1 MATTQAMLR
10 ARMEQR
16 LAILPRDDLISL
28 LAEACAQHNRTRA
41 KADAVLCKYEP
52 APPQL
57 QGDQLETCLKLA
69 GMFATFRAMRVCH
82 DWRAV
87 ALRPSLHTN
96 IELKNPSVSFS
107 HRHLHHSHSYSLS
120 GPQQLSEGPDTTNVS
135 QWGLPRIITLAAG
148 QLERLSLANFS
159 SVTAESLAPL
169 RSQSHLR
176 ILDISDCKRVTAKVL
191 QYIPP
196 TTLNICLWHCSTSLD
211 TCSLHPL
218 ESTVGR
224 CSHCKTVVSH
234 APQATAPNAP
244 AASELEEVSWLRKC
258 PQPGCNE
265 SFCTGNDNSCVSEGL
280 DQCAKCSKFY
290 VNRHGMHWDNTVG
303 SHLQHETWTALCD
316 VCDEAYCSEC
326 VPCLACTK
334 CPGSLCMPCFQ
345 DPPKLDRYYT
355 CGIGDCGG
363 VGDCDLV
370 LLE

>member
-52 APPQL
+52 VPPQL

-87 ALRPSLHTN
+87 ALRPSLHTS
-96 IELKNPSVSFS
+96 IELKNPMVSFL
-107 HRHLHHSHSYSLS
+107 HRHLYYNSRSYSLS
-120 GPQQLSEGPDTTNVS
+120 GPQQLSEGPDTKES
-135 QWGLPRIITLAAG
+135 WLFLPRIITLATG
-148 QLERLSLANFS
+148 QLERLSLTNFS
-159 SVTAESLAPL
+159 TLTAENFAPL

-176 ILDISDCKRVTAKVL
+176 TLDISGCKRVTAGVL

-196 TTLNICLWHCSTSLD
+196 TTLNICLWHCSVSLD
-211 TCSLHPL
+211 DCSLHPL

-234 APQATAPNAP
+234 APPATAPNAP

-265 SFCTGNDNSCVSEGL
+265 SFCTGNDNSCASEGL

-290 VNRHGMHWDNTVG
+290 VNRHGGHWDN
-303 SHLQHETWTALCD
+303 SHVQHETWTAYCD
-316 VCDEAYCSEC
+316 VCDNSYCSEC
-326 VPCLACTK
+326 IPCLGCTE
-334 CPGSLCMPCFQ
+334 CAGSLCMPCFQ

-355 CGIGDCGG
+355 GGNGDCG
-363 VGDCDLV
+363 GDCDLV
-370 LLE
+370 LLA